1 MNKSKMFPYF
11 YKYQEKFV
19 EKDNMRKCFSLVS
32 LSQEFKTDTFSYHIH
47 MEENCEIKE
56 YSQ

>member
-1 MNKSKMFPYF
+1 MFPYF

-19 EKDNMRKCFSLVS
+19 EKDNLRKCFSLVS

-47 MEENCEIKE
+47 MEENYEIKE